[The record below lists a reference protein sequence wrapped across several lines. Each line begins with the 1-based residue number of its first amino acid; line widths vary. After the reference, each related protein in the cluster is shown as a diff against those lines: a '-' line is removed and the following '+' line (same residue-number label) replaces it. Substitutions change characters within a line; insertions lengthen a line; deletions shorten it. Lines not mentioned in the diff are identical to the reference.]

1 MSWLNNLAYTYIGDY
16 PLIMYLGILAY
27 SLFLITGAIPL
38 MNRRGWTRIS
48 LKYHIRLAY
57 ISAALA
63 TIHGLMAVS
72 GYIG

>member
-16 PLIMYLGILAY
+16 PLIMYMGILAY
-27 SLFLITGAIPL
+27 SLLLITGSIPL
-38 MNRRGWTRIS
+38 MNRRGWTRIP

-57 ISAALA
+57 ITAALA
-63 TIHGLMAVS
+63 TIHGLMAIA

>member
-1 MSWLNNLAYTYIGDY
+1 MSWLNNLAYTYIGNY

-27 SLFLITGAIPL
+27 SLLLITAAMPL
-38 MNRRGWTRIS
+38 MNRQGWTRIP
-48 LKYHIRLAY
+48 LKYHKRMAY
-57 ISAALA
+57 ITAALA